1 MKILA
6 QNYKTGELEML
17 EVPMMTSIK
26 GLLVKT
32 MASLVSVGTEKAM
45 IEVAKKSLLGK
56 ALARPDWVKQVI
68 DKIKTEGLMEAWQ
81 QSQARLDMPVPL
93 GYSCA
98 GIVTNSGTDISESGF
113 SLGDRVACGGSG
125 HASHAEY
132 NVVPPNFCVKIPD
145 NVSFEDASYVALGG
159 IALEAVRLAKV
170 ELGYRVGVI
179 GLGLLGQ
186 LAVQILR
193 AAGCHVFGVDVVPER
208 CDRAYRNGAEA
219 VALIGNTDPIAFARE
234 FSNFEGLD
242 AVIIFASVDS
252 DEPLIQ
258 AASMCRERGKIVAGG
273 LVRLHIPRELFYN
286 KELEFAVSRAWGPG
300 MYDPDYE
307 ERGIKYPLAY
317 ARWTAQRNM
326 EEFLTMVSL
335 GSVKLDT
342 ITTHRFPFEKA
353 LEAYQMILGQDVDAV
368 GVVLRYDPHAEV
380 QKQRMMAR
388 GSISDS
394 DSGSV
399 SVSVSKSISVS
410 ASVRA
415 KRWLRAQKAK
425 LTNIKHLTTITNTI
439 FKTNTITDTD
449 TAPLPIGIGLIGAGL
464 FARGTIL
471 PELKKIKEVSYSGV
485 ATATGLSGHHIA
497 KKYKFDYATT
507 DYHALLADPNV
518 QLVFILTRHDSHA
531 HLVCEALKAGKA
543 VFVEKPLC
551 ITKKQLTDIIAA
563 YTSFSSSFL
572 MVGFNRRFAP
582 ATKQCTNFLGSSRFS
597 SVVQIRCN
605 AGFIPPE
612 SWVHHRDEGGG
623 RIIGEVCHFVDLA
636 QAITGGLPQR
646 VFASATESPQGLRD
660 NLAVSL
666 KMSNGAVASITYA
679 SNGDKSF
686 PREEVQ
692 AFAGGSVC
700 VIENFRNIRFISA
713 GKKTVHR
720 ALRVDRGH
728 REELQSTIAALT
740 LNEPSPIEFKSL
752 VATTLATFAI
762 EESLSTG
769 EAIEI
774 NLGAWGIH

>member
-6 QNYKTGELEML
+6 QNYKSGELEML

-32 MASLVSVGTEKAM
+32 VASLVSVGTEKAM
-45 IEVAKKSLLGK
+45 IEVAQKSLLGK
-56 ALARPDWVKQVI
+56 ALARPDWVRQVI
-68 DKIKTEGLMEAWQ
+68 DKIKAEGLMEAWQ
-81 QSQARLDMPVPL
+81 QSQTRLDTPVPL

-98 GIVTNSGTDISESGF
+98 GIVANSGTDISESGF

-125 HASHAEY
+125 YASHAEY
-132 NVVPPNFCVKIPD
+132 NVVVPNLCVKIPD

-170 ELGYRVGVI
+170 DLGCRVGVI

-193 AAGCHVFGVDVVPER
+193 VAGCHVFGVDVVPER

-219 VALIGNTDPIAFARE
+219 VGLIGSADPIAFAQE

-273 LVRLHIPRELFYN
+273 QVRLHIPRELFYK
-286 KELEFAVSRAWGPG
+286 KELAFAVSRAWGPG

-307 ERGIKYPLAY
+307 ERGLKYPLAY

-326 EEFLTMVSL
+326 EEFLNMVSL
-335 GSVKLDT
+335 GSVRLDAV
-342 ITTHRFPFEKA
+342 TTHRFPFEKA
-353 LEAYQMILGQDVDAV
+353 LEAYQMILGSDADAV
-368 GVVLRYDPHAEV
+368 GVVLHYDPNAEV
-380 QKQRMMAR
+380 QTQKLMAR
-388 GSISDS
+388 GSDSKSTRVGKNIIKSAGVRVKKWLASQKHRFSKNKDLTTTTDAVANPASDS
-394 DSGSV
+394 V
-399 SVSVSKSISVS
+399 
-410 ASVRA
+410 
-415 KRWLRAQKAK
+415 
-425 LTNIKHLTTITNTI
+425 
-439 FKTNTITDTD
+439 
-449 TAPLPIGIGLIGAGL
+449 PIGIGLIGAGL
-464 FARGTIL
+464 FARGTVL
-471 PELKKIKEVSYSGV
+471 PELKKIKGVEYNGV
-485 ATATGLSGHHIA
+485 ATATGLSGQHIA
-497 KKYKFDYATT
+497 KKYNFDYATT
-507 DYHALLADPNV
+507 DYNTVLANPNV
-518 QLVFILTRHDSHA
+518 KLVFILTRHDSHA
-531 HLVCEALKAGKA
+531 RLICEALKARKA

-551 ITKKQLTDIIAA
+551 LTKEQLTDIIAV
-563 YTSFSSSFL
+563 YTSFSASFL

-582 ATKQCTNFLGSSRFS
+582 ATRQCTNFLGLSRAS

-612 SWVHHRDEGGG
+612 SWVHQRDEGGG

-646 VFASATESPQGLRD
+646 VFASATESPQSLRD
-660 NLAVSL
+660 NLAVSV

-679 SNGDKSF
+679 SSGDKSF
-686 PREEVQ
+686 PREEVEV
-692 AFAGGSVC
+692 FAGGSVC
-700 VIENFRNIRFISA
+700 VIENFRTIRFVSG

-728 REELQSTIAALT
+728 REELQSTIAALS
-740 LNEPSPIEFKSL
+740 LNEPSPIDFKSL

>member
-45 IEVAKKSLLGK
+45 IEVAQKSLLGK

-81 QSQARLDMPVPL
+81 QSQARLDTPVPL

-132 NVVPPNFCVKIPD
+132 NVVLPNLCVKIPD

-208 CDRAYRNGAEA
+208 CDRAYRNGAET
-219 VALIGNTDPIAFARE
+219 VALIGNTDPIAFAQE

-252 DEPLIQ
+252 DEPLLQ

-273 LVRLHIPRELFYN
+273 LVRLHIPREFFYK

-317 ARWTAQRNM
+317 VRWTAQRNM

-342 ITTHRFPFEKA
+342 ITTHRFPFGKA

-368 GVVLRYDPHAEV
+368 GVILHYDPNAEV
-380 QKQRMMAR
+380 QTQRMMAR
-388 GSISDS
+388 ENDSDRISVSDS
-394 DSGSV
+394 VRKSV
-399 SVSVSKSISVS
+399 SVTKSISKS
-410 ASVRA
+410 LSVRV
-415 KRWLRAQKAK
+415 KKWLRVQKAK
-425 LTNIKHLTTITNTI
+425 FPTLKYLSPNTITNT
-439 FKTNTITDTD
+439 D
-449 TAPLPIGIGLIGAGL
+449 TAPAPIGIGLIGAGL

-471 PELKKIKEVSYSGV
+471 PELKKIKEVAYSGV
-485 ATATGLSGHHIA
+485 ATATGLSGQHIA

-518 QLVFILTRHDSHA
+518 KLVFILTRHDSHA

-551 ITKKQLTDIIAA
+551 ITKKQLTDIIAV

-582 ATKQCTNFLGSSRFS
+582 ATKQCVNFLGSSRLS
-597 SVVQIRCN
+597 GVVQIRCN

-612 SWVHHRDEGGG
+612 SWVHKRDEGGG

-646 VFASATESPQGLRD
+646 VFASAAESPQGLRD

-666 KMSNGAVASITYA
+666 KMDNGAVASITYA
-679 SNGDKSF
+679 SHGDKSF

-700 VIENFRNIRFISA
+700 VIENFRTIRFISA
-713 GKKTVHR
+713 GKKIVHR

-740 LNEPSPIEFKSL
+740 LNEPSPIDFKSL

>member
-6 QNYKTGELEML
+6 QNYKSGELEML

-32 MASLVSVGTEKAM
+32 VASLVSVGTEKAM
-45 IEVAKKSLLGK
+45 IEVAQKSLLGK

-68 DKIKTEGLMEAWQ
+68 DKIKAEGLMEAWQ
-81 QSQARLDMPVPL
+81 QSQARLDTPVPL

-159 IALEAVRLAKV
+159 IALEAVRLAKI
-170 ELGYRVGVI
+170 ELGCRVGVI

-208 CDRAYRNGAEA
+208 CDRAYRNGAET
-219 VALIGNTDPIAFARE
+219 VALIGNTDPIAFAQE

-252 DEPLIQ
+252 DQPLIQ

-273 LVRLHIPRELFYN
+273 LVRLHIPRELFYK

-326 EEFLTMVSL
+326 EEFLTMVSF

-353 LEAYQMILGQDVDAV
+353 LEAYQMILGQDIDAV
-368 GVVLRYDPHAEV
+368 GVVLHYDPNAMV
-380 QKQRMMAR
+380 QTQRMMAR
-388 GSISDS
+388 EIDS
-394 DSGSV
+394 VSASVSGSV
-399 SVSVSKSISVS
+399 SV
-410 ASVRA
+410 RA
-415 KRWLRAQKAK
+415 KKWLSAQKAK
-425 LTNIKHLTTITNTI
+425 LTKIKHLTTKPDDYN
-439 FKTNTITDTD
+439 
-449 TAPLPIGIGLIGAGL
+449 APAPIGIGLIGAGL
-464 FARGTIL
+464 FARGTVL
-471 PELKKIKEVSYSGV
+471 PELKKIEEVAYSGV
-485 ATATGLSGHHIA
+485 ATATGLSGQQIA

-518 QLVFILTRHDSHA
+518 KLVFILTRHDSHA
-531 HLVCEALKAGKA
+531 HLVCESLRAGKA

-551 ITKKQLTDIIAA
+551 IAKKQLTDIIAA

-582 ATKQCTNFLGSSRFS
+582 ATKQCANFLGPSRFS

-612 SWVHHRDEGGG
+612 SWVQKREEGGG

-646 VFASATESPQGLRD
+646 VFASAIESPQGLRD

-666 KMSNGAVASITYA
+666 KMDNGAVASITYT
-679 SNGDKSF
+679 SHGDKSF

-700 VIENFRNIRFISA
+700 VIDNFRTIRFITA
-713 GKKTVHR
+713 GKKTVRR

-740 LNEPSPIEFKSL
+740 LNEPSPIDFKSL

-774 NLGAWGIH
+774 NLGAWGID

>member
-1 MKILA
+1 M
-6 QNYKTGELEML
+6 
-17 EVPMMTSIK
+17 
-26 GLLVKT
+26 
-32 MASLVSVGTEKAM
+32 
-45 IEVAKKSLLGK
+45 
-56 ALARPDWVKQVI
+56 
-68 DKIKTEGLMEAWQ
+68 
-81 QSQARLDMPVPL
+81 
-93 GYSCA
+93 
-98 GIVTNSGTDISESGF
+98 
-113 SLGDRVACGGSG
+113 
-125 HASHAEY
+125 
-132 NVVPPNFCVKIPD
+132 
-145 NVSFEDASYVALGG
+145 
-159 IALEAVRLAKV
+159 
-170 ELGYRVGVI
+170 
-179 GLGLLGQ
+179 
-186 LAVQILR
+186 
-193 AAGCHVFGVDVVPER
+193 
-208 CDRAYRNGAEA
+208 
-219 VALIGNTDPIAFARE
+219 
-234 FSNFEGLD
+234 
-242 AVIIFASVDS
+242 
-252 DEPLIQ
+252 
-258 AASMCRERGKIVAGG
+258 
-273 LVRLHIPRELFYN
+273 
-286 KELEFAVSRAWGPG
+286 
-300 MYDPDYE
+300 
-307 ERGIKYPLAY
+307 
-317 ARWTAQRNM
+317 
-326 EEFLTMVSL
+326 
-335 GSVKLDT
+335 
-342 ITTHRFPFEKA
+342 
-353 LEAYQMILGQDVDAV
+353 
-368 GVVLRYDPHAEV
+368 
-380 QKQRMMAR
+380 
-388 GSISDS
+388 
-394 DSGSV
+394 
-399 SVSVSKSISVS
+399 
-410 ASVRA
+410 
-415 KRWLRAQKAK
+415 
-425 LTNIKHLTTITNTI
+425 
-439 FKTNTITDTD
+439 
-449 TAPLPIGIGLIGAGL
+449 

-471 PELKKIKEVSYSGV
+471 PELKKIKEVAYSGV

-518 QLVFILTRHDSHA
+518 KLVFILTRHDSHA

-582 ATKQCTNFLGSSRFS
+582 ATKHCANFLGPSRFS

-612 SWVHHRDEGGG
+612 SWVHQRDEGGG

-666 KMSNGAVASITYA
+666 KMDNGAVASITYA

-692 AFAGGSVC
+692 VFAGGSVC
-700 VIENFRNIRFISA
+700 VIDNFRTIRFVSA

-740 LNEPSPIEFKSL
+740 LNEPSPIDFKSL